1 MKNIVQK
8 CLQNEIFLSNNEK
21 IGILLNDKLT
31 KKENGL
37 LDKKVNCQKICA
49 ALLSHN
55 RHRACKWP
63 IVQEIHLARSSSRS
77 VILGIFTPSAG
88 RPTALDEGRRPEGS
102 SLFGMGELW
111 IGNSLYLFASV
122 VNRYS
127 LTQPQRHRG
136 TEAITAAWPYPY
148 NSAKSHQAQ
157 LALDAAE

>member
-1 MKNIVQK
+1 M
-8 CLQNEIFLSNNEK
+8 
-21 IGILLNDKLT
+21 
-31 KKENGL
+31 
-37 LDKKVNCQKICA
+37 DKKVNCQKICA

-55 RHRACKWP
+55 RHRVFKWP
-63 IVQEIHLARSSSRS
+63 IVQEIHFEWANL
-77 VILGIFTPSAG
+77 
-88 RPTALDEGRRPEGS
+88 
-102 SLFGMGELW
+102 
-111 IGNSLYLFASV
+111 NSKFPYLFATM